1 MDNQKSQLRGI
12 VSSLEDDVMTA
23 FREMYEEIDNGEY
36 TRLIE
41 EIKGLEAFLN
51 GRRKNP
57 AR

>member
-12 VSSLEDDVMTA
+12 VSSLEDDVMTT
-23 FREMYEEIDNGEY
+23 FLEMYEEIDNGEY

-41 EIKGLEAFLN
+41 EIQGLEAFLN